1 MYPFKHWST
10 SGFSNELIRSIF
22 HQPLK
27 QSSSHFKNRLQIITV
42 LLSLLWSGLGCGLSQ
57 VIVTPTTI
65 PIIPTAPFVVPPPTP
80 EISAAAIPPT
90 STPIPPDTG
99 WLTHQPGLEQRTI
112 TLFDATGQRRESV
125 TILRLDP
132 AYFTFDIGYRPG
144 QPQTLPQWQAETGA
158 QLVVNGGY
166 FTEEQIATGLIIVDG
181 VTSGWSYEGFGGM
194 VVITAAGLE
203 VRSLVEQPYDA
214 TESIAAALQS
224 FPLLVKPGGE
234 PGFPE
239 EDFRASRRTV
249 IAQDTQGRLL
259 FLVAP
264 LGYFTLYQ
272 LSQWLSSSDLDIQ
285 IALNLDGGAST
296 GLLLTAP
303 LVHIASFDLL
313 PVVITASPSP

>member
-1 MYPFKHWST
+1 MIP
-10 SGFSNELIRSIF
+10 R
-22 HQPLK
+22 
-27 QSSSHFKNRLQIITV
+27 RLNGW
-42 LLSLLWSGLGCGLSQ
+42 LSLVWLLLLGCGLSQ
-57 VIVTPTTI
+57 VIATPTTI
-65 PIIPTAPFVVPPPTP
+65 PTTPLVVPPPTP
-80 EISAAAIPPT
+80 EISVTATSSAAALPLP

-99 WLTHQPGLEQRTI
+99 WSTHQPGLEQRI
-112 TLFDATGQRRESV
+112 INLFDAAGQRRESI

-132 AYFTFDIGYRPG
+132 AYFTFDIGYHPD
-144 QPQTLPQWQAETGA
+144 QPQTLTQWQAETGA

-181 VTSGWSYEGFGGM
+181 VASGWSYEGFGGM
-194 VVITAAGLE
+194 VVITEAGLT
-203 VRSLVEQPYDA
+203 VRSLVEQPYSA

-239 EDFRASRRTV
+239 EDFRSSRRTM
-249 IAQDTQGRLL
+249 IAQDRQGRVL

-296 GLLLTAP
+296 GLLLADP
-303 LVHIASFDLL
+303 PVHIASFDLL
-313 PVVITASPSP
+313 PVVITAVPSP

>member
-1 MYPFKHWST
+1 M
-10 SGFSNELIRSIF
+10 
-22 HQPLK
+22 
-27 QSSSHFKNRLQIITV
+27 
-42 LLSLLWSGLGCGLSQ
+42 
-57 VIVTPTTI
+57 TPTTI

-112 TLFDATGQRRESV
+112 TLFDATGKRRESV

>member
-1 MYPFKHWST
+1 M
-10 SGFSNELIRSIF
+10 
-22 HQPLK
+22 
-27 QSSSHFKNRLQIITV
+27 
-42 LLSLLWSGLGCGLSQ
+42 
-57 VIVTPTTI
+57 IVTPTTI

-296 GLLLTAP
+296 GLFLTDP
-303 LVHIASFDLL
+303 PVHIASFDLL